1 MSGILF
7 GLTALI
13 AAYLADLLAT
23 HWGFDGQGLERWQQA
38 LARRQPSTKRSTSS
52 RLNGQLASR
61 STPSRLT
68 ARKTGMRSP

>member
-38 LARRQPSTKRSTSS
+38 LARRQPSSKRSTSS
-52 RLNGQLASR
+52 RLKGQLASR
-61 STPSRLT
+61 STPAPLT